1 MNINVY
7 NYLLD
12 NNLLED
18 FVANFSVKR
27 KILNI
32 NKEIIVGKA
41 YYKDNERGNGKGKK
55 VYDRIPLNIYKWTY
69 EVQSEYI
76 IFGNKFTTT
85 QQFSG
90 ISSDENE
97 IPFGK
102 KGNYY
107 TLYSNLGGFENAC
120 YTFTGEKNIF
130 STYGKLSVL
139 SLPTHLKLLLAEDQ
153 ELAKF
158 IYLYY
163 TVLKDKKLDEDNIS
177 SIKRLFEITQQISKL
192 EQEKQEI
199 MNSLNDM
206 SMIKK

>member
-18 FVANFSVKR
+18 FVVNFSVKR

-32 NKEIIVGKA
+32 NKEITVGKA
-41 YYKDNERGNGKGKK
+41 YYKENERDNGKGKK
-55 VYDRIPLNIYKWTY
+55 EYDRIPLNVYKWTY

-107 TLYSNLGGFENAC
+107 TQYMHMSSVSVKEGQTVARGQKIGTMGN
-120 YTFTGEKNIF
+120 TGHVVP
-130 STYGKLSVL
+130 TPAYGSK
-139 SLPTHLKLLLAEDQ
+139 SLAGTHLHFEVRVKGKPVNPLP
-153 ELAKF
+153 
-158 IYLYY
+158 YLP
-163 TVLKDKKLDEDNIS
+163 
-177 SIKRLFEITQQISKL
+177 
-192 EQEKQEI
+192 
-199 MNSLNDM
+199 
-206 SMIKK
+206 